1 MRSVQGAVATG
12 LSFRQTRRL
21 PRLRPGR
28 YRSRYRPP
36 YSRWNKTL
44 PPRFASWTLSLNS
57 FTIAPPYYL
66 LSKGERKMATA
77 APAKEELNPFEIAKQ
92 QFDRAADYLE
102 LEESMRAVLR
112 TAKRQLIVSIPVK
125 MDGGET
131 KVFEGYRVQHNIARG
146 PAKGGIRYHPNV
158 TLDEVKALASWMTWK
173 CATVGIPYGGGK
185 GGVICDPKSLSI
197 HELERLTRR
206 YAFEIA
212 PIIGP
217 DRDIPAPD
225 VYTDSQTM
233 AWIMD
238 TISMVRGHTELGVV
252 TGKPLSLGGSLGR
265 HEATARGA
273 LYALREACNVR
284 GIRLND
290 ARVAVQGFGNAG
302 SIIERRVAEDGARVV
317 AACDSKSGLYAEGG
331 LDIQAVLKH
340 KAETG
345 ALRGF
350 SGPKEIAPDDVLEV
364 DCDILCPS
372 ALENSITAANVGNVK
387 AKIIAELANGPT
399 TPAADRVFEKNDVL
413 LIPDIL
419 CNAGG
424 VTVSYYEW
432 VQDQYSFFWSEKR
445 INQTLEDTMGDAF
458 HKVHQTAQRY
468 STDMR
473 TGAYILAIDRVA
485 EATRVRGIFP

>member
-1 MRSVQGAVATG
+1 MS
-12 LSFRQTRRL
+12 
-21 PRLRPGR
+21 
-28 YRSRYRPP
+28 
-36 YSRWNKTL
+36 
-44 PPRFASWTLSLNS
+44 
-57 FTIAPPYYL
+57 APQ
-66 LSKGERKMATA
+66 
-77 APAKEELNPFEIAKQ
+77 PAQEQLNPFEIAKQ

-102 LEESMRAVLR
+102 LEESMRNVLR
-112 TAKRQLIVSIPVK
+112 SAKRQLIVSIPVR

-185 GGVICDPKSLSI
+185 GGVVCDPKSMSKN
-197 HELERLTRR
+197 ELERLTRR

-238 TISMVRGHTELGVV
+238 TISMVHGHTELGVV
-252 TGKPLSLGGSLGR
+252 TGKPLSLGGSQGR

-273 LYALREACNVR
+273 LYALREACRVK
-284 GIRLND
+284 GISLKNS
-290 ARVAVQGFGNAG
+290 RVAVQGFGNAG
-302 SIIERRVAEDGARVV
+302 SIIARLVAEDGAKVV
-317 AACDSKSGLYAEGG
+317 AACDSKSGVYSATG
-331 LDIQAVLKH
+331 LDVAAALKH
-340 KAETG
+340 KEATG
-345 ALRGF
+345 ALRGLA
-350 SGPKEIAPDDVLEV
+350 GAKEIAPNDVLEV

-372 ALENSITAANVGNVK
+372 ALENSITLNNVSRVK
-387 AKIIAELANGPT
+387 AKVIAELANGPT
-399 TPAADRVFEKNDVL
+399 TPGADRVLEDNDVM

-419 CNAGG
+419 ANAGG

-458 HKVHQTAQRY
+458 QKVHEKAKHY
-468 STDMR
+468 GVDMR

>member
-1 MRSVQGAVATG
+1 
-12 LSFRQTRRL
+12 
-21 PRLRPGR
+21 
-28 YRSRYRPP
+28 
-36 YSRWNKTL
+36 
-44 PPRFASWTLSLNS
+44 
-57 FTIAPPYYL
+57 
-66 LSKGERKMATA
+66 MATA
-77 APAKEELNPFEIAKQ
+77 KAALAPQAMAAVAPQEELNPFEIAKQ
-92 QFDRAADYLE
+92 QFNRAADYLE
-102 LEESMRAVLR
+102 LEESMRSVLR
-112 TAKRQLIVSIPVK
+112 NAKRQLIVSIPVK

-158 TLDEVKALASWMTWK
+158 SLDEVKALASWMTWK

-185 GGVICDPKSLSI
+185 GGIICDPKSMSKG
-197 HELERLTRR
+197 ELERLTRR

-252 TGKPLSLGGSLGR
+252 TGKPLSLGGSQGR

-273 LYALREACNVR
+273 LYALREACKVK
-284 GIRLND
+284 GLQLKD

-302 SIIERRVAEDGARVV
+302 AIITELVAKDGAKVV
-317 AACDSKSGLYAEGG
+317 AACDSKAGLFSEAG
-331 LDIQAVLKH
+331 LDVPAILKH

-345 ALRGF
+345 SLKGF
-350 SGPKEIAPDDVLEV
+350 PGVKEIAPDEVLEV
-364 DCDILCPS
+364 DCDVLCPS
-372 ALENSITAANVGNVK
+372 ALENSITLKNVGKVK

-399 TPAADRVFEKNDVL
+399 TPAADRILEDHGAF

-419 CNAGG
+419 ANAGG

-432 VQDQYSFFWSEKR
+432 VQDQYSFFWSADR
-445 INQTLEDTMGDAF
+445 INQTLENTIARAF
-458 HKVHQTAQRY
+458 NDVHEKAKHY
-468 STDMR
+468 GTDMR

>member
-1 MRSVQGAVATG
+1 MST
-12 LSFRQTRRL
+12 
-21 PRLRPGR
+21 
-28 YRSRYRPP
+28 
-36 YSRWNKTL
+36 
-44 PPRFASWTLSLNS
+44 
-57 FTIAPPYYL
+57 AP
-66 LSKGERKMATA
+66 A
-77 APAKEELNPFEIAKQ
+77 AKEELNPFEIAKQ

-102 LEESMRAVLR
+102 LEDSIRNVLR
-112 TAKRQLIVSIPVK
+112 SAKRQLIVSIPVK

-158 TLDEVKALASWMTWK
+158 TLDEVKALAAWMTWK

-185 GGVICDPKSLSI
+185 GGVVCDPKSMSRN
-197 HELERLTRR
+197 ELERLTRR

-238 TISMVRGHTELGVV
+238 TISMVHGHTELGVV
-252 TGKPLSLGGSLGR
+252 TGKPLSLGGSQGR

-273 LYALREACNVR
+273 LYALREACK
-284 GIRLND
+284 GKGTSLKD
-290 ARVAVQGFGNAG
+290 SRVAVQGFGNAG
-302 SIIERRVAEDGARVV
+302 SIIARLVAEDGAKVV
-317 AACDSKSGLYAEGG
+317 AACDSKSGVLAESG
-331 LDIQAVLKH
+331 LDIQAALKH
-340 KAETG
+340 KEETG
-345 ALRGF
+345 NLGGL
-350 SGPKEIAPDDVLEV
+350 SGTKEITSNDVLEV

-372 ALENSITAANVGNVK
+372 ALENSITLANVGKVK

-399 TPAADRVFEKNDVL
+399 TPGADRVLEKNGVL

-419 CNAGG
+419 ANAGG

-458 HKVHQTAQRY
+458 HKVNDKAKRY
-468 STDMR
+468 GTDMR
-473 TGAYILAIDRVA
+473 SPAYILAIVHVA
-485 EATRVRGIFP
+485 

>member
-1 MRSVQGAVATG
+1 MT
-12 LSFRQTRRL
+12 T
-21 PRLRPGR
+21 
-28 YRSRYRPP
+28 
-36 YSRWNKTL
+36 
-44 PPRFASWTLSLNS
+44 
-57 FTIAPPYYL
+57 
-66 LSKGERKMATA
+66 ATA
-77 APAKEELNPFEIAKQ
+77 PQEELNPFEIAKQ

-102 LEESMRAVLR
+102 LEDSMRNVLR
-112 TAKRQLIVSIPVK
+112 SAKRQLIVSIPVK

-146 PAKGGIRYHPNV
+146 PAKGGIRYHPGV

-185 GGVICDPKSLSI
+185 GGVVCDPKSMSKN
-197 HELERLTRR
+197 ELERLTRR

-252 TGKPLSLGGSLGR
+252 TGKPLSLGGSQGR

-273 LYALREACNVR
+273 LYALREACEVR
-284 GIRLND
+284 GARMKD

-302 SIIERRVAEDGARVV
+302 GIIARLCAEDGAKIV
-317 AACDSKSGLYAEGG
+317 AVCDSKCGLFADNG
-331 LDIQAVLKH
+331 LDIAKVIQHKETTGSLKGM
-340 KAETG
+340 AG
-345 ALRGF
+345 V
-350 SGPKEIAPDDVLEV
+350 KEIAPNDVLEV
-364 DCDILCPS
+364 ECDILCPS
-372 ALENSITAANVGNVK
+372 ALENSITMANVGKVK
-387 AKIIAELANGPT
+387 TKIIAELANGPT
-399 TPAADRVFEKNDVL
+399 TPGADRVLEDQGVT

-419 CNAGG
+419 ANAGG

-458 HKVHQTAQRY
+458 HKVHQTAHRY
-468 STDMR
+468 STDLR

>member
-1 MRSVQGAVATG
+1 
-12 LSFRQTRRL
+12 
-21 PRLRPGR
+21 
-28 YRSRYRPP
+28 
-36 YSRWNKTL
+36 
-44 PPRFASWTLSLNS
+44 
-57 FTIAPPYYL
+57 
-66 LSKGERKMATA
+66 MATPQ
-77 APAKEELNPFEIAKQ
+77 PAREELNPFEIARQ
-92 QFDRAADYLE
+92 QFDRAADYLD
-102 LEESMRAVLR
+102 LEDSLRNVLR
-112 TAKRQLIVSIPVK
+112 SAKRQLIVSIPVK
-125 MDGGET
+125 MDGGEV

-173 CATVGIPYGGGK
+173 CATVNIPYGGGK
-185 GGVICDPKSLSI
+185 GGVVCDPKSLSKN
-197 HELERLTRR
+197 ELERLTRR

-212 PIIGP
+212 PIVGP

-252 TGKPLSLGGSLGR
+252 TGKPLSLGGSQGR

-273 LYALREACNVR
+273 LYALREACKIKGMNLK
-284 GIRLND
+284 GT
-290 ARVAVQGFGNAG
+290 RVAVQGFGNAG
-302 SIIERRVAEDGARVV
+302 SIIARLAAEDGARVV
-317 AACDSKSGLYAEGG
+317 AACDSRSGVFSERG
-331 LDIQAVLKH
+331 LDIQAALKH
-340 KAETG
+340 KEDTG
-345 ALRGF
+345 ALYGL
-350 SGPKEIAPDDVLEV
+350 SNAKEIASNDVLEV
-364 DCDILCPS
+364 DCEVLCPS
-372 ALENSITAANVGNVK
+372 ALENSITMSNVGRVK

-399 TPAADRVFEKNDVL
+399 TPGADRVFEENGVL

-419 CNAGG
+419 ANAGG

-458 HKVHQTAQRY
+458 HKVHQTALRY
-468 STDMR
+468 GTDMR
-473 TGAYILAIDRVA
+473 TGAYILAIGRVA

>member
-1 MRSVQGAVATG
+1 
-12 LSFRQTRRL
+12 
-21 PRLRPGR
+21 
-28 YRSRYRPP
+28 
-36 YSRWNKTL
+36 
-44 PPRFASWTLSLNS
+44 
-57 FTIAPPYYL
+57 
-66 LSKGERKMATA
+66 MATA
-77 APAKEELNPFEIAKQ
+77 LGVQEQLNPFEIAKQ

-102 LEESMRAVLR
+102 LEESMRNVLR
-112 TAKRQLIVSIPVK
+112 NAKRQLIVSIPVK

-173 CATVGIPYGGGK
+173 CATVNIPYGGGK
-185 GGVICDPKSLSI
+185 GGVVCDPKSLSKN
-197 HELERLTRR
+197 ELERLTRR

-238 TISMVRGHTELGVV
+238 TLSMVRGHTELGVV
-252 TGKPLSLGGSLGR
+252 TGKPLSLGGSQGR

-273 LYALREACNVR
+273 LYALREACKVK
-284 GIRLND
+284 GLNLKG

-302 SIIERRVAEDGARVV
+302 SIIARLVAQDGGRVV
-317 AACDSKSGLYAEGG
+317 AACDSRSGIVSESG
-331 LDIQAVLKH
+331 LDIQAALKH
-340 KAETG
+340 KEETG
-345 ALRGF
+345 ALYGLP
-350 SGPKEIAPDDVLEV
+350 GAKEIASDDVLEV
-364 DCDILCPS
+364 DCDVLCPS
-372 ALENSITAANVGNVK
+372 ALENSITLSNVGRVK

-399 TPAADRVFEKNDVL
+399 TPGADRVLEDNGVL

-419 CNAGG
+419 ANAGG

-432 VQDQYSFFWSEKR
+432 VQDQYSFFWSERR
-445 INQTLEDTMGDAF
+445 INQTLEETIGDAF
-458 HKVHQTAQRY
+458 NKVHQTASRY
-468 STDMR
+468 GVDMR
-473 TGAYILAIDRVA
+473 TGAYILAVGRVA
-485 EATRVRGIFP
+485 EATSVC